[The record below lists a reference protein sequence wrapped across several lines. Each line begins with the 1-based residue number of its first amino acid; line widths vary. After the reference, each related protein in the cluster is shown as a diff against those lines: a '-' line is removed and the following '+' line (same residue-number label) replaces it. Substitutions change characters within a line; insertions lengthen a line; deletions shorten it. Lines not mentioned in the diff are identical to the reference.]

1 MPPNISQPPG
11 GVAAGTLLNILSA
24 LQSIAQ
30 SLIAGVT
37 ELTKRTPNQTS
48 GQLSADTLVFTGF
61 VRVSGIS
68 VVAAGSPVGTL
79 NDAGTIATSAA
90 GNVIFEIPGTV
101 GYYPVDLIFANGC
114 VYKVGTS
121 EKVAIFF
128 GRN

>member
-1 MPPNISQPPG
+1 MPPPVNPQQNAP
-11 GVAAGTLLNILSA
+11 AGTLLNILSA

-37 ELTKRTPNQTS
+37 ELTKRTPNQTT
-48 GQLSADTLVFTGF
+48 GQLTADHLVFTGF

-68 VVAAGSPVGTL
+68 VITAGSPVGSL
-79 NDAGTIATSAA
+79 NDAATIATAAA
-90 GNVIFEIPGTV
+90 GNDIFTLPSTA
-101 GYYPVDLIFANGC
+101 GYYAVDLLFANGC
-114 VYKVGTS
+114 VYKAGTS